1 MNKQI
6 IKMAKDLCHARD
18 CHIKNEPT
26 ECYHG
31 CKAWVYAERAVNK
44 GYKKAIEG
52 EWVDQYKGKYANALY
67 KCSVCGEP
75 AYGNGKVWFFSKFCP
90 NCGAKMKYESEGA
103 DDV

>member
-44 GYKKAIEG
+44 GYRKSTDVAREIFELIERKLIFIRDADTDDIRGVVTIKDITRIKK
-52 EWVDQYKGKYANALY
+52 
-67 KCSVCGEP
+67 
-75 AYGNGKVWFFSKFCP
+75 
-90 NCGAKMKYESEGA
+90 KYESEG
-103 DDV
+103 VG

>member
-18 CHIKNEPT
+18 CHIKDEPT

-44 GYKKAIEG
+44 GYHKASDVAREIFAEIDSMIELLCVMFG
-52 EWVDQYKGKYANALY
+52 HDIIIVGKYAEL
-67 KCSVCGEP
+67 K
-75 AYGNGKVWFFSKFCP
+75 K
-90 NCGAKMKYESEGA
+90 KYESE
-103 DDV
+103 VK